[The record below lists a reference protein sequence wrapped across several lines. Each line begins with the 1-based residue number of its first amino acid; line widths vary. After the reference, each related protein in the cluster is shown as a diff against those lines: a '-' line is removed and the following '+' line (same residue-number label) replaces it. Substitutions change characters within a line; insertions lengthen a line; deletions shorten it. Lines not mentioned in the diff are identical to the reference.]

1 MLLYKHKIH
10 LYIHTHKLARIL
22 YIYVNKIQNL
32 ARDIFLRSHCIRHG
46 TISDCALV
54 QFC

>member
-32 ARDIFLRSHCIRHG
+32 ARDILLRSHCIRHG